1 MASESKVTGV
11 SGDGDKES
19 CQEVDESQGGCEEDC
34 EEEVSVLHGLLLCG
48 AIRGTCHNSDQA
60 GQRCPA

>member
-11 SGDGDKES
+11 SGNGDEKS

-34 EEEVSVLHGLLLCG
+34 EEEVKRFFTVYRS
-48 AIRGTCHNSDQA
+48 AA
-60 GQRCPA
+60 